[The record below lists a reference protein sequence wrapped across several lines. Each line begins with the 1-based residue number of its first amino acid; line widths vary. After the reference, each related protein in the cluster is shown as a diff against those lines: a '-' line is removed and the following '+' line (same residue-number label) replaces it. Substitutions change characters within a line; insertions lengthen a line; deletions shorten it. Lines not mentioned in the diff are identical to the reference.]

1 MKEKQTP
8 CKYFIKIIII
18 YKFLEK
24 DKKLF
29 FLYLLNNSSYQKT
42 FLKKHTHTYKISENK
57 MVVKFFTIPNK

>member
-1 MKEKQTP
+1 MKEKQTS

-29 FLYLLNNSSYQKT
+29 FSVSFK
-42 FLKKHTHTYKISENK
+42 
-57 MVVKFFTIPNK
+57 